1 MIHLPEILIVLA
13 IVAIVFGF
21 GKLNTIGKS
30 VGKAGKD
37 FKDGL
42 KEGMSTKEDGP
53 IDITPEA
60 LASETPS
67 DPKPG
72 TRKQPVE
79 DAEYEP
85 TT

>member
-21 GKLNTIGKS
+21 GKLNTIGKT
-30 VGKAGKD
+30 VGKASKG
-37 FKDGL
+37 FKDGIKVGL
-42 KEGMSTKEDGP
+42 KSEENAP
-53 IDITPEA
+53 IDITPDA
-60 LASETPS
+60 ISSENH

-72 TRKQPVE
+72 TKKQPIE
-79 DAEYEP
+79 DAEYE